1 MDLRWQDPRLP
12 WNFHGL
18 ADGITFRK
26 EEDCEWRPSEED
38 WDSFLRISRDEKWRA
53 QQSGEGLVAGVP
65 RVGRKGAKTLHKI
78 QILTRNF
85 HVVVELAPH
94 CIVC

>member
-1 MDLRWQDPRLP
+1 MIRWSLDLRWQDPRLP

-26 EEDCEWRPSEED
+26 EEDREWRPSEED

-53 QQSGEGLVAGVP
+53 EQSGEGLVAGVP
-65 RVGRKGAKTLHKI
+65 KVGRNVA
-78 QILTRNF
+78 RS
-85 HVVVELAPH
+85 
-94 CIVC
+94 